1 MGAGQAGARKLA
13 ARITFNTGVARIALP
28 SLAHGPAESAHSGI
42 REIANEALR
51 TPGTIRLDVGQ
62 PDFPTPQHIKDAGK
76 RAIDE
81 NKTFYTHTQGLLS
94 LREKLVDKL
103 ARVNGIKTTPE
114 AIACG
119 PGGVGAIAA
128 MLAAVVENGDEVLLP
143 DPGWP
148 NYRMM
153 LPWLGARAVYY
164 PCPPSAGFQPDLEAL
179 ERLISARTKVLVV
192 NSPNNPTGAV
202 YPAETVA
209 ALVELAQ
216 RHNMWLLSDECYDQV
231 VLDGSAGR
239 AQGAPISSWTSPAHI
254 APEDPRIATAFTFS
268 KTYAMTGWRLG
279 YLTGSEELID
289 TVTKVLESSSSCT
302 STITQVAAE
311 AALAGPQDCVADMVR
326 AYRRRRDLVVDIL
339 EDAELLISR
348 PSGAFYIMADVS
360 PAGLPAREL
369 AFALLRERGV
379 SVAPGTAFGQEAAGA
394 VRISLASSD
403 ADLREGVG
411 RLAEFVYRST

>member
-1 MGAGQAGARKLA
+1 V
-13 ARITFNTGVARIALP
+13 IP
-28 SLAHGPAESAHSGI
+28 SLAHGPAESLHSGI
-42 REIANEALR
+42 REIANEAIR
-51 TPGTIRLDVGQ
+51 RPGTIRLDVGQ
-62 PDFPTPQHIKDAGK
+62 PDFPTPQHVKDAGK

-128 MLAAVVENGDEVLLP
+128 MFAAVLEQGDEVLLP

-153 LPWLGARAVYY
+153 LPWLGTRGIFY
-164 PCPPSAGFQPDLEAL
+164 PCPPEYGFQPDLESLA
-179 ERLISARTKVLVV
+179 RLISPRTKILVV

-202 YPAETVA
+202 YPEATVA
-209 ALVELAQ
+209 AMIDLAQ
-216 RHNMWLLSDECYDQV
+216 SHNLWLLSDECYDQI
-231 VLDGSAGR
+231 VLDG
-239 AQGAPISSWTSPAHI
+239 SWTSPAKL
-254 APEDPRIATAFTFS
+254 APDDDRIVTAFTFS

-279 YLTGSEELID
+279 YIAGSVDLID
-289 TVTKVLESSSSCT
+289 TATKVLESNSSCV

-311 AALAGPQDCVADMVR
+311 AALTGPQDCVGEMVS

-339 EDAELLISR
+339 KDAELLISE
-348 PSGAFYIMADVS
+348 PTGAFYIMADVS
-360 PAGLPAREL
+360 LRGLPAREFS
-369 AFALLRERGV
+369 FALLREQGV
-379 SVAPGTAFGQEAAGA
+379 SAAPGTAFGEVASEA
-394 VRISLASSD
+394 VRISLASSE

-411 RLAEFVYRST
+411 RLARFVHRST

>member
-1 MGAGQAGARKLA
+1 M
-13 ARITFNTGVARIALP
+13 IP
-28 SLAHGPAESAHSGI
+28 SLAHGPAESLRSGI
-42 REIANEALR
+42 REIANEAIR
-51 TPGTIRLDVGQ
+51 RPGTIRLDVGQ
-62 PDFPTPQHIKDAGK
+62 PDFPTPQHVKDAGK

-128 MLAAVVENGDEVLLP
+128 MFAAVLEQGDEVLLP

-153 LPWLGARAVYY
+153 LPWLGTRGIFY
-164 PCPPSAGFQPDLEAL
+164 PCPPEYGFQPDLESLA
-179 ERLISARTKVLVV
+179 RLISPRTKILVV

-202 YPAETVA
+202 YPEATVA
-209 ALVELAQ
+209 AMIDLAQ
-216 RHNMWLLSDECYDQV
+216 SHNLWLLSDECYDQIV
-231 VLDGSAGR
+231 FDG
-239 AQGAPISSWTSPAHI
+239 SWTSPAKL
-254 APEDPRIATAFTFS
+254 APDDDRIVTAFTFS

-279 YLTGSEELID
+279 YIAGSVDLID
-289 TVTKVLESSSSCT
+289 TATKVLESNSSCV

-311 AALAGPQDCVADMVR
+311 AALTGPQDCVGEMVS

-339 EDAELLISR
+339 KDAELLISE
-348 PSGAFYIMADVS
+348 PTGAFYIMADVS
-360 PAGLPAREL
+360 LRGLPAREFS
-369 AFALLRERGV
+369 FALLREQGV
-379 SVAPGTAFGQEAAGA
+379 SAAPGTAFGEVASEA
-394 VRISLASSD
+394 VRISLASSE

-411 RLAEFVYRST
+411 RLARFVHGST

>member
-1 MGAGQAGARKLA
+1 M
-13 ARITFNTGVARIALP
+13 IP
-28 SLAHGPAESAHSGI
+28 SLAHGPAESLHSGI
-42 REIANEALR
+42 REIANEAIR
-51 TPGTIRLDVGQ
+51 RPGTIRLDVGQ
-62 PDFPTPQHIKDAGK
+62 PDFPTPQHVKDAGK

-128 MLAAVVENGDEVLLP
+128 MFAAVLEQGDEVLLP

-153 LPWLGARAVYY
+153 LPWLGTRGIFY
-164 PCPPSAGFQPDLEAL
+164 PCPPEYGFQPDLESLA
-179 ERLISARTKVLVV
+179 RLISPRTKILVV
-192 NSPNNPTGAV
+192 NSPDNPTGAV
-202 YPAETVA
+202 YPEATVA
-209 ALVELAQ
+209 AMIDLAQ
-216 RHNMWLLSDECYDQV
+216 SHNLWLLSDECYDQI
-231 VLDGSAGR
+231 VLDG
-239 AQGAPISSWTSPAHI
+239 SWTSPAKL
-254 APEDPRIATAFTFS
+254 APDDDRIVTAFTFS

-279 YLTGSEELID
+279 YIAGSVDLID
-289 TVTKVLESSSSCT
+289 TATKVLESNSSCV

-311 AALAGPQDCVADMVR
+311 AALTGPQDCVGEMVS

-339 EDAELLISR
+339 KDAELLISE
-348 PSGAFYIMADVS
+348 PTGAFYIMADVS
-360 PAGLPAREL
+360 LRGLPAREFS
-369 AFALLRERGV
+369 FALLREQGV
-379 SVAPGTAFGQEAAGA
+379 SAAPGTAFGEVASEA
-394 VRISLASSD
+394 VRISLASSE

-411 RLAEFVYRST
+411 RLARFVHGST

>member
-1 MGAGQAGARKLA
+1 M
-13 ARITFNTGVARIALP
+13 IP
-28 SLAHGPAESAHSGI
+28 SLAHGPAESLHSGI
-42 REIANEALR
+42 REIANEAIR
-51 TPGTIRLDVGQ
+51 RPGTIRLDVGQ
-62 PDFPTPQHIKDAGK
+62 PDFPTPQHVKDAGK

-128 MLAAVVENGDEVLLP
+128 MFAAVLEQGDEVLLP

-153 LPWLGARAVYY
+153 LPWLGTRGIFY
-164 PCPPSAGFQPDLEAL
+164 PCPPEYGFQPDLESLA
-179 ERLISARTKVLVV
+179 RLISPRTKILVV

-202 YPAETVA
+202 YPEATVA
-209 ALVELAQ
+209 AMIDLAQ
-216 RHNMWLLSDECYDQV
+216 SHNLWLLSDECYDQIV
-231 VLDGSAGR
+231 FDGSW
-239 AQGAPISSWTSPAHI
+239 PSPAKL
-254 APEDPRIATAFTFS
+254 APDDDRIVTAFTFS

-279 YLTGSEELID
+279 YIAGSVDLID
-289 TVTKVLESSSSCT
+289 TATKVLESNSSCV

-311 AALAGPQDCVADMVR
+311 AALTGPQDCVGEMVS

-339 EDAELLISR
+339 KEAELLISE
-348 PSGAFYIMADVS
+348 PTGAFYIMADVS
-360 PAGLPAREL
+360 LRGLPAREFS
-369 AFALLRERGV
+369 FALLREQGV
-379 SVAPGTAFGQEAAGA
+379 SAAPGTAFGEVASEA
-394 VRISLASSD
+394 VRISLASSE

-411 RLAEFVYRST
+411 RLARFVHGST

>member
-1 MGAGQAGARKLA
+1 M
-13 ARITFNTGVARIALP
+13 
-28 SLAHGPAESAHSGI
+28 AHSGI

-51 TPGTIRLDVGQ
+51 TPGAIRLDVGQ

-94 LREKLVDKL
+94 LRERLVAKL
-103 ARVNGIKTTPE
+103 ARVNGITTTPDR
-114 AIACG
+114 IACG

-128 MLAAVVENGDEVLLP
+128 MFAAVLEQGDEVLLP

-164 PCPPSAGFQPDLEAL
+164 PCPSEEGFQPDLDAL
-179 ERLISARTKVLVV
+179 AALVGPRTKILVV

-202 YPAETVA
+202 YPTSTLA
-209 ALVELAQ
+209 AMIELAQ
-216 RHNMWLLSDECYDQV
+216 RNNLWLLSDECYDQIL
-231 VLDGSAGR
+231 LDGT
-239 AQGAPISSWTSPAHI
+239 WTSPASL
-254 APEDPRIATAFTFS
+254 APDDARIATVFTFS

-279 YLTGSEELID
+279 YLAGSADLID
-289 TVTKVLESSSSCT
+289 TATKVLESNSSCV
-302 STITQVAAE
+302 STISQVAAE
-311 AALAGPQDCVADMVR
+311 AALDGPQDCVGEMVG
-326 AYRRRRDLVVDIL
+326 AYRRRRDLVAGIL
-339 EDAELLISR
+339 QDAELLIAR
-348 PSGAFYIMADVS
+348 PTGAFYIMADVS

-369 AFALLRERGV
+369 AFKLLREREV
-379 SVAPGTAFGQEAAGA
+379 SVAPGTAFGQVAGQA

-403 ADLREGVG
+403 SDLEEGVR
-411 RLAEFVYRST
+411 RLGEFVHRGT

>member
-1 MGAGQAGARKLA
+1 MGTV
-13 ARITFNTGVARIALP
+13 IP
-28 SLAHGPAESAHSGI
+28 SLAHGPAESLHSGI
-42 REIANEALR
+42 REIANEAIR
-51 TPGTIRLDVGQ
+51 RPGTIRLDVGQ
-62 PDFPTPQHIKDAGK
+62 PDFPTPQHVKDAGK

-128 MLAAVVENGDEVLLP
+128 MFAAVLEQGDEVLLP

-153 LPWLGARAVYY
+153 LPWLGTRGIFY
-164 PCPPSAGFQPDLEAL
+164 PCPPEYGFQPDLESLA
-179 ERLISARTKVLVV
+179 RLISPRTKILVV

-202 YPAETVA
+202 YPEATVA
-209 ALVELAQ
+209 AMIDLAQ
-216 RHNMWLLSDECYDQV
+216 SHNLWLLSDECYDQIV
-231 VLDGSAGR
+231 FDG
-239 AQGAPISSWTSPAHI
+239 SWTSPAKL
-254 APEDPRIATAFTFS
+254 APDDDRIVTAFTFS

-279 YLTGSEELID
+279 YIAGSVDLID
-289 TVTKVLESSSSCT
+289 TATKVLESNSSCV

-311 AALAGPQDCVADMVR
+311 AALTGPQDCVGEMVS

-339 EDAELLISR
+339 KDAELLISE
-348 PSGAFYIMADVS
+348 PTGAFYIMADVS
-360 PAGLPAREL
+360 LRGLPAREFS
-369 AFALLRERGV
+369 FALLREQGV
-379 SVAPGTAFGQEAAGA
+379 SAAPGTAFGEVASEA
-394 VRISLASSD
+394 VRISLASSE

-411 RLAEFVYRST
+411 RLARFVHGST

>member
-1 MGAGQAGARKLA
+1 M
-13 ARITFNTGVARIALP
+13 
-28 SLAHGPAESAHSGI
+28 AHSGI

-51 TPGTIRLDVGQ
+51 TPGAIRLDVGQ

-94 LREKLVDKL
+94 LRERLVAKL
-103 ARVNGIKTTPE
+103 ARVNGITTTPDR
-114 AIACG
+114 IACG

-128 MLAAVVENGDEVLLP
+128 MFAAVLEQGDEVLLP

-164 PCPPSAGFQPDLEAL
+164 PCPSEEGFQPDLDAL
-179 ERLISARTKVLVV
+179 AALVGPRTKILVV

-202 YPAETVA
+202 YPTSTLA
-209 ALVELAQ
+209 AMIELAQ
-216 RHNMWLLSDECYDQV
+216 RNNLWLLSDECYDQIL
-231 VLDGSAGR
+231 LDGT
-239 AQGAPISSWTSPAHI
+239 WTSPASL
-254 APEDPRIATAFTFS
+254 APDDARIATVFTFS

-279 YLTGSEELID
+279 YLAGSADLID
-289 TVTKVLESSSSCT
+289 TATKVLESNSSCV
-302 STITQVAAE
+302 STISQVAAE
-311 AALAGPQDCVADMVR
+311 AALDGPQDCVAEMVG
-326 AYRRRRDLVVDIL
+326 AYRRRRDLVAGIL
-339 EDAELLISR
+339 HDAELLIAR
-348 PSGAFYIMADVS
+348 PTGAFYIMADVS

-369 AFALLRERGV
+369 AFKLLREREV
-379 SVAPGTAFGQEAAGA
+379 SVAPGTAFGQVAGQA

-403 ADLREGVG
+403 SDLEEGVR
-411 RLAEFVYRST
+411 RLGEFVHRGT